1 MVRYI
6 PASTRSESKRERG
19 PASQTEVYD
28 EPASSKAQATL
39 TAILLPFRLE
49 PSVVSSFA
57 LSGTVIVSHQRM
69 EGDRF
74 TYTLPFKPLMASCA
88 SPSLLKV
95 TKAKPRGIPVS
106 WLKGMACSLSFSTVR
121 GQKETLWMFGDGL
134 LTTSVTEL
142 YGSKASRIFLSLE
155 PSDRLLRESV
165 SGILLLCS
173 GAKKRT

>member
-88 SPSLLKV
+88 SPVVAESDEGEATRHPGLV
-95 TKAKPRGIPVS
+95 AQR
-106 WLKGMACSLSFSTVR
+106 
-121 GQKETLWMFGDGL
+121 DGL
-134 LTTSVTEL
+134 LSE
-142 YGSKASRIFLSLE
+142 F
-155 PSDRLLRESV
+155 
-165 SGILLLCS
+165 
-173 GAKKRT
+173 